1 MKVKIKADFSQID
14 NLLKGLKEE
23 FKNGKNGARAGYL
36 SSDTRKDGVKES
48 KIALANEFG
57 VPENNVP
64 ARPFLRNARAKIDKR
79 LKAVVEAGLEDQ
91 IDMET
96 LLSRCGVAMRNE
108 IVESID
114 SNIPPPNK
122 PETIKRKRGSTHTL
136 IDTEQMRGAVHSAII
151 TNGKEKLLPK

>member
-1 MKVKIKADFSQID
+1 MKIEVKPDFSQVD
-14 NLLKGLKEE
+14 DLLKDLQKE

-57 VPENNVP
+57 VPEHNVP
-64 ARPFLRNARAKIDKR
+64 SRPFLRNARKKLDKR

-114 SNIPPPNK
+114 SNTPPENK
-122 PETIKRKRGSTHTL
+122 EATIRRKGSSHTL
-136 IDTEQMRGAVHSAII
+136 IDTEQMRGAVHSAIV

>member
-1 MKVKIKADFSQID
+1 MKIAVKVVLTPVLRILDALDKQ
-14 NLLKGLKEE
+14 LKGR
-23 FKNGKNGARAGYL
+23 KNGARAGYL

-64 ARPFLRNARAKIDKR
+64 ARPFLRNAREKIDKR

-114 SNIPPPNK
+114 SNIPPENK
-122 PETIKRKRGSTHTL
+122 ESTIRRKGSSHTL
-136 IDTEQMRGAVHSAII
+136 IDTGQLRGAVHSAII